1 MELETSF
8 QRCSEKAENGI
19 KILRRDIKVPTK
31 KKTRRGRRNR
41 AKSFKKEL
49 RFLGVNSAGLR
60 PKMFTFKKILSELK
74 PSVFFIE
81 ETKYKDEGKIKLDSN
96 YTVFERV
103 RKSKD
108 GGGGVALGCDKQLH
122 PVWVREGEEDVEALS
137 VEISVKDM
145 KIRCCVAYGFQ
156 ENEIMEKKI
165 LFWDY
170 LDEEVIRA
178 SRDGAGFVL
187 HFDGN
192 LWAGE
197 NIIPGDP
204 RQQNR
209 NGKLFEEFL
218 GRNPHL
224 SVVNSL
230 PLCKGLI
237 TRRRLRD
244 GNLEESI
251 LDFYVV
257 CDRVLPYIVRMEID
271 ESKKYVLTNYEQVR
285 KGGKAADTDH
295 ATQIMDVD
303 LELLTEKPVRTELF
317 NFKDKE
323 CQQIFKSVTSKTED
337 FTSCFSNDLPL
348 VSQIENWRGVLKSY
362 CGRSFKKIRIK
373 KRRVLKAISPTIS
386 NLINKRNLLTQ
397 KGESQVKINDLNEII
412 SDFEAKENRK
422 IIMENFKYFS
432 DNPESVNLSQM
443 WKIVKKLWPKCG
455 TTLPT
460 AKKNHR
466 GKIVSGPHEL

>member
-1 MELETSF
+1 
-8 QRCSEKAENGI
+8 
-19 KILRRDIKVPTK
+19 
-31 KKTRRGRRNR
+31 
-41 AKSFKKEL
+41 
-49 RFLGVNSAGLR
+49 
-60 PKMFTFKKILSELK
+60 
-74 PSVFFIE
+74 
-81 ETKYKDEGKIKLDSN
+81 
-96 YTVFERV
+96 
-103 RKSKD
+103 
-108 GGGGVALGCDKQLH
+108 
-122 PVWVREGEEDVEALS
+122 
-137 VEISVKDM
+137 
-145 KIRCCVAYGFQ
+145 
-156 ENEIMEKKI
+156 MEKKI

-178 SRDGAGFVL
+178 SRAGAGFVL

-230 PLCKGLI
+230 PLCEGLI

-257 CDRVLPYIVRMEID
+257 CDRVLPHIVRMEID

-295 ATQIMDVD
+295 ATQVMDVD
-303 LELLTEKPVRTELF
+303 LELLTEKPVRTELV

-348 VSQIENWRGVLKSY
+348 VSQIENWRGVLDSY

-373 KRRVLKAISPTIS
+373 KRRAVKAISPAIS

-422 IIMENFKYFS
+422 IIMENFKHFS

-443 WKIVKKLWPKCG
+443 WKIVKK
-455 TTLPT
+455 
-460 AKKNHR
+460 N
-466 GKIVSGPHEL
+466 SGQNVGQPCPQLKRTIGVKLFLAHVN